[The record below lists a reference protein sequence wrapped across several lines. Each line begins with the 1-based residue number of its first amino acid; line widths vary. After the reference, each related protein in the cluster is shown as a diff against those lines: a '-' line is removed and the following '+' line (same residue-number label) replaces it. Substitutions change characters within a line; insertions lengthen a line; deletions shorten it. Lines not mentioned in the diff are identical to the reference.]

1 MGKDLKG
8 KELGAGFC
16 QRASDK
22 RYVKRFYYEN
32 KQYSVY
38 GSTLKECKQNY
49 NKKIQELEDG
59 FTSKKVV
66 FAEYFDKWI
75 QYREATGK
83 VKGSTLSIY
92 KTLNRLHIEPVFGKM
107 RCDRI
112 TPKDVQA
119 FQLRLSEKYSPETV
133 NSITDILHLVMERA
147 VKDETILRN
156 PVLVDHISKEKGAKR
171 TNNRALTIDEM
182 NMFIKYSE
190 KSFFYNAIR
199 MLFATG
205 MRQGELRG
213 LRWSDYDEKNGVL
226 HIRRT
231 ASIDKDGNPTMNTPK
246 SNSGLRDLPLND
258 DIKRIIKD
266 QRDQQLALFGN
277 VLRLDGYMFTS
288 TTGKVVSRN
297 ALKNAFNQ
305 ISERIQKDGFDFDR
319 ISPHACR
326 HTFITVNLYKGENQ
340 YAVKAFV
347 GHAMNA
353 SVTEAT
359 YTGVEID
366 KVKEMIKHNNMGDS
380 KVV

>member
-1 MGKDLKG
+1 MY
-8 KELGAGFC
+8 
-16 QRASDK
+16 K
-22 RYVKRFYYEN
+22 R
-32 KQYSVY
+32 
-38 GSTLKECKQNY
+38 
-49 NKKIQELEDG
+49 QE
-59 FTSKKVV
+59 
-66 FAEYFDKWI
+66 
-75 QYREATGK
+75 
-83 VKGSTLSIY
+83 
-92 KTLNRLHIEPVFGKM
+92 
-107 RCDRI
+107 
-112 TPKDVQA
+112 
-119 FQLRLSEKYSPETV
+119 
-133 NSITDILHLVMERA
+133 
-147 VKDETILRN
+147 
-156 PVLVDHISKEKGAKR
+156 GAKR

-366 KVKEMIKHNNMGDS
+366 KVQEMIKHNNMGDS

>member
-16 QRASDK
+16 QRTSDK

-49 NKKIQELEDG
+49 NKKLQELEDG

-92 KTLNRLHIEPVFGKM
+92 KTLNRLHIEPVFGKV

-133 NSITDILHLVMERA
+133 NSITDLLHLVMERA

-156 PVLVDHISKEKGAKR
+156 PVLVDHISKDKGAKR

-246 SNSGLRDLPLND
+246 STSGLRDLPLND

-366 KVKEMIKHNNMGDS
+366 KVQEMIKHNNMGDS

>member
-16 QRASDK
+16 QRTSDK

-92 KTLNRLHIEPVFGKM
+92 KTLNRLHIEPVFGKV

-133 NSITDILHLVMERA
+133 NSITDLLHLVMERA

-182 NMFIKYSE
+182 NLFIKYSE

-231 ASIDKDGNPTMNTPK
+231 ASIDKDGNTTMNTPK

-366 KVKEMIKHNNMGDS
+366 KVQEMIKHNNMGDS

>member
-16 QRASDK
+16 QRAGDK

-49 NKKIQELEDG
+49 NKKLQELEDG

-133 NSITDILHLVMERA
+133 NSITDLLHLVMERA

-359 YTGVEID
+359 YTGVETD